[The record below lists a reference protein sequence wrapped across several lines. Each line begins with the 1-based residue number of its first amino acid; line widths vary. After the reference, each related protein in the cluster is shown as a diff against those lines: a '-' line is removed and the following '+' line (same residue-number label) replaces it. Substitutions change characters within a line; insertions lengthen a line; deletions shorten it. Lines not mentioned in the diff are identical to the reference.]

1 MKQPMA
7 GVAALFALGIA
18 IGRYI
23 PASPIWVTAAALVSA
38 IAALPGFRHPAS
50 WLTASLILA
59 GWANLSGQ
67 TCPISPADLRETT
80 SEADQLVTLHGTLRE
95 TPQLRLQ
102 GIAARRTTNSH
113 AVLDTEIAEH
123 PDGRR
128 IAVAG
133 PVLVSTPGKP
143 DAVFFAGRRIAVSG
157 ILRRPPTPVAPG
169 LFNYRAYLA
178 DRGIHRELRA
188 PSATDWHLLEP
199 QDGARPPWADRFQDW
214 ARATLARGLPE
225 EDDELRLL
233 WAMTLGWK
241 TAMVDEVEE
250 PFLRSGTMHVFAISG
265 LHVALI
271 ANVLVQALRLF
282 LIPRFLAGLI
292 ALPTIWLYI
301 AATGWQSSAVR
312 SGVMS
317 SIVIAS
323 WMCCRPVD
331 VLNSLA
337 TAAFG
342 VLAWDPAQL
351 FQAGFQ
357 LSFAVVAAIGL
368 LVPQFEQRLQGLVAV
383 DPFLAPDLVPGWR
396 RAIARIGQKIL
407 TDLSVSVAAWI
418 GSVPLSAWHFHLL
431 TPSGLIANLF
441 VVPLSSFA
449 LASSLASLACG
460 HWLPWMGS
468 CFNHG
473 AWFWM
478 AGMLEVS
485 RQCAAMP
492 YGCWQVASP
501 PGSFLALSYLLLLVA
516 AGRLWQIPR
525 WRLPSGFATAGLVA
539 ATVLEWQW
547 GHVETRIGV
556 LGLRGGHSVCV
567 QTRHGTSLIDAGDE
581 PGARSVVHPYLRTLG
596 VNRLEDL
603 WLSHGDIRHVG
614 GTYELL
620 GRYPTKRVGIGPLRF
635 RSTAYRALV
644 TSLQTNASQHLL
656 TVRDGESY
664 GAWQILHPATSDAF
678 SLADDGSLVLAL
690 GESPNRVLVVGDLG
704 RSGQEALMQRHP
716 DLRAEIVISGI
727 PTRGEPMCDALLDQ
741 LAPRLVVIVDAGQ
754 PATARASAAC
764 KVRLRSKPL
773 RVWFV
778 SESGNVELRQIR
790 GEWEMRDAEGQR
802 VFGPQ
807 FLTNPG
813 SLPVTR

>member
-23 PASPIWVTAAALVSA
+23 PASPIWVTAAALLAA
-38 IAALPGFRHPAS
+38 IASLPGFRQPAS
-50 WLTASLILA
+50 WLTACLILA
-59 GWANLSGQ
+59 GWADLAGQ
-67 TCPISPADLRETT
+67 TRLISPADLREST
-80 SEADQLVTLHGTLRE
+80 SETDHLVTLHGTLRE
-95 TPQLRLQ
+95 TPQLRLH
-102 GIAARRTTNSH
+102 GIAARRATNSH
-113 AVLDTEIAEH
+113 AVLDAHEVEH

-133 PVLVSTPGKP
+133 AVLVSTPGQP
-143 DAVFFAGRRIAVSG
+143 DVAFFAGRRIAVSG
-157 ILRRPPTPVAPG
+157 ILRRPSTPLAPG

-188 PSATDWHLLEP
+188 PASSDWRLLEP
-199 QDGARPPWADRFQDW
+199 EDGARPPWADRFQDW

-225 EDDELRLL
+225 EDDALRLL

-250 PFLRSGTMHVFAISG
+250 PFLRTGTMHVFAISG

-317 SIVIAS
+317 TIVIAS
-323 WMCCRPVD
+323 WICCRPID

-342 VLAWDPAQL
+342 VLAWDPSQL

-357 LSFAVVAAIGL
+357 LSFAVVASIGL
-368 LVPQFEQRLQGLVAV
+368 LVPQVDQRLQGLIAV
-383 DPFLAPDLVPGWR
+383 DPFLPPDLVPRWR
-396 RAIARIGQKIL
+396 RVMARIGQRIL

-431 TPSGLIANLF
+431 TPSGLVANLF

-460 HWLPWMGS
+460 DWLPWMGT

-485 RQCAAMP
+485 VRCAAMP

-501 PGSFLALSYLLLLVA
+501 PGSLLALSYLLLLVA
-516 AGRLWQIPR
+516 AGRLWRIPR
-525 WRLPSGFATAGLVA
+525 WRLPAGFATAGLVA

-547 GHVETRIGV
+547 GQVESRIGV

-567 QTRHGTSLIDAGDE
+567 QTRYGTSLIDAGDE
-581 PGARSVVHPYLRTLG
+581 PGARSVVHPYLRTRG

-614 GTYELL
+614 GTFELL
-620 GRYPTKRVGIGPLRF
+620 RRYPIERIDIGPLRF
-635 RSTAYRALV
+635 RSSAYRALV
-644 TSLQTNASQHLL
+644 ASLQTNAIQHLQS
-656 TVRDGESY
+656 VRDGESF

-678 SLADDGSLVLAL
+678 SLADDGSLVLAM
-690 GESPNRVLVVGDLG
+690 GESPNRVLVLGDLG
-704 RSGQEALMQRHP
+704 RAGQEALMRRHP
-716 DLRAEIVISGI
+716 DLRAEIVISGV
-727 PTRGEPMCDALLDQ
+727 PTRGEPLCDALVDQ
-741 LAPRLVVIVDAGQ
+741 LAPRLVVIVDAAQ
-754 PATARASAAC
+754 PATARASSDC
-764 KVRLRSKPL
+764 KARLKSKPL
-773 RVWFV
+773 LAWFV
-778 SESGNVELRQIR
+778 SESGNVELRRIR
-790 GEWEMRDAEGQR
+790 GRWEMCNAEGER

-807 FLTNPG
+807 FLTKPG